1 MQITSAGADEMSAMN
16 SAEGEVKNYG
26 YYSTF
31 PLLVNVQGQPVY
43 LSVLKDN
50 AGLIKM
56 YAMVDASDYQK
67 VVTVNADEGLEAL
80 RDKYISTSGNIIL
93 DGEDLEEKTITV
105 ADIQFYMV
113 DNETRAYITD
123 TQNNRYK
130 ITLTSENENILA
142 FIKPQDRIKIA
153 YVYHEDVSLIQT
165 IE

>member
-1 MQITSAGADEMSAMN
+1 MKKNDYKVIKRLDYKQPDFTALEIELTFKLADEFT
-16 SAEGEVKNYG
+16 EVTSVTHYKRL
-26 YYSTF
+26 TTDRKA
-31 PLLVNVQGQPVY
+31 PLV
-43 LSVLKDN
+43 
-50 AGLIKM
+50 
-56 YAMVDASDYQK
+56 
-67 VVTVNADEGLEAL
+67 
-80 RDKYISTSGNIIL
+80 L